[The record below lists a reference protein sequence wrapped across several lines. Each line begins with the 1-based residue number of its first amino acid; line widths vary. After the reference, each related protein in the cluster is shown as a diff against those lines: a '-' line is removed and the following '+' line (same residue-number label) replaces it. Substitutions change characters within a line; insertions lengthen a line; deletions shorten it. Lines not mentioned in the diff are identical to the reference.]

1 MKSVNAPVVRGILI
15 ATSRTGNADLDRLLG
30 DRLLPLVDRPW
41 VLRAAETL
49 VALGC
54 RQLDVVLGDKA
65 LAVRALLGDGER
77 FGASIRYRTVRDS
90 AGPLEPAW
98 VLPGDDDER
107 VWFGTDRQ
115 LPAFSDLRDLGREP
129 RARNGIVLLT
139 RDEHGQLEWSGWGC
153 FTLQYLK
160 SAAARRATWQTMNGW
175 ALRSPFL
182 QRRFSDAGWRA
193 TSPQAVLASQAGFLE
208 APDAP
213 LGVGLTA
220 RKPGAFI
227 SPRAR
232 VHPDATIVAPV
243 YIGTDSVIGAGAV
256 VGPNAVI
263 LEECCVAD
271 GSTVTDSLVMQGTY
285 VGPDLT
291 LQDAIVDS
299 DVYIHAK
306 LDTAVSLVDPD
317 LIGATHVL
325 GARPARVPL
334 WHRLIACLLVA
345 ATLPWMLARLLRA
358 QWPEAP
364 SKYKEAIFDDAPGAW
379 RAHCSSVFLPNLG
392 AVAAGRL
399 GLTGLEFR
407 SPDEIARLDARWR
420 DLYGRHRVGLVSES
434 LLLGEDGRNPLARRV
449 ADEYAA
455 AKPCTPDDLRLLARY
470 AARVLLR
477 ALPAWTSR
485 LGTVS
490 RSMETETGKSGV

>member
-1 MKSVNAPVVRGILI
+1 MTSGNAPAVRGILI
-15 ATSRTGNADLDRLLG
+15 ATSHTGNADLDRLLG

-41 VLRAAETL
+41 VLRAAETF

-54 RQLDVVLGDKA
+54 RQLDVVLGEKA
-65 LAVRALLGDGER
+65 LAVRELLGDGER

-98 VLPGDDDER
+98 ILPGGNDER

-115 LPAFSDLRDLGREP
+115 LPAYSDLQDLARAP
-129 RARNGIVLLT
+129 RAPNGIVLLT
-139 RDEHGQLEWSGWGC
+139 RDEHGQVEWSGWGC

-175 ALRSPFL
+175 ALRAPFL

-193 TSPQAVLASQAGFLE
+193 TSPQALLASQGRFLNE
-208 APDAP
+208 RDTP
-213 LGVGLTA
+213 LGIGFTA
-220 RKPGAFI
+220 RKPGTFI

-232 VHPDATIVAPV
+232 VHPDATIVPPV
-243 YIGTDSVIGAGAV
+243 YIGADSVIAADAV

-263 LEECCVAD
+263 LEECSVAE
-271 GSTVTDSLVMQGTY
+271 GSTVTDSLVMHGTY
-285 VGPDLT
+285 VGPDLS

-306 LDTAVSLVDPD
+306 LDTAVRLVDPD
-317 LIGATHVL
+317 LVGATHSS
-325 GARPARVPL
+325 GARVARVPL
-334 WHRLIACLLVA
+334 WHRLIACLLAA
-345 ATLPWMLARLLRA
+345 ATLPWMLVRLLRA

-364 SKYKEAIFDDAPGAW
+364 SKYKEAIFDDRPGAW
-379 RAHCSSVFLPNLG
+379 RAHCFSVVLPNLG

-399 GLTGLEFR
+399 GLTGLELR
-407 SPDEIARLDARWR
+407 SPEETACLDARWR
-420 DLYGRHRVGLVSES
+420 DLHASHRMGLVSES
-434 LLLGEDGRNPLARRV
+434 LLLGEDGRNPLARRM

-455 AKPCTPDDLRLLARY
+455 AKACAQDDLRLLARY
-470 AARVLLR
+470 ATQVLFG
-477 ALPAWTSR
+477 AGPAWMSR
-485 LGTVS
+485 LPTVS
-490 RSMETETGKSGV
+490 RAMKTETGRDGV